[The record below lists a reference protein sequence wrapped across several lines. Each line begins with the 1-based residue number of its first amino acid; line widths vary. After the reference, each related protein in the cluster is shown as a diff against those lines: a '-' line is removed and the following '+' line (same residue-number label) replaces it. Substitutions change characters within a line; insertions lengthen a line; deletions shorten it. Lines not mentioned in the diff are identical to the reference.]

1 MNPRHR
7 FRAPV
12 GALLMTVL
20 LAACGTQPSSQTASD
35 PPATPDIAGRDAYRA
50 AMCPVFDEI
59 VVTID
64 PRLAAL
70 RAVGAREGPSPI
82 DADEIAA
89 VIDALGTQLD
99 ALEEM
104 PAWDPGR
111 ALTFSLITA
120 AHSIR
125 AHLLNI
131 DLDGNERTAF
141 EALAAIPFFASQA
154 MDLAMADAVAGGLA
168 CEGDG

>member
-1 MNPRHR
+1 MNLRHR
-7 FRAPV
+7 FRAPL
-12 GALLMTVL
+12 GGLLLTIL
-20 LAACGTQPSSQTASD
+20 LAACGGQPSSQATSD
-35 PPATPDIAGRDAYRA
+35 PPATPDIPGRDAYTA

-70 RAVGAREGPSPI
+70 RAIGAREGPSPI
-82 DADEIAA
+82 DADA
-89 VIDALGTQLD
+89 VAEVVDALGTQLD
-99 ALEEM
+99 ALEAM

-141 EALAAIPFFASQA
+141 QALAGIPFFASQA